1 VQSVAVQCLSGAWR
15 SRVLAGSGLGRTTD
29 GIGATADFSAPG
41 GSVLLP
47 SGMVLIAEVAG
58 SVIRRVTPGNG
69 LVTTYSGAPLPGY
82 LDSSVTRSA
91 AYRAPQGMAIDR
103 SGNVYI
109 ADSGNHVIR
118 RIDAFSGAV
127 TTLAGS
133 GQAGLQDGIGSVA
146 QFNSPRAVAVDAAGN
161 VYVADTGNHVIRRI
175 SPDAVVT
182 TFAGTARKAGFVN
195 GVAGLA
201 QFNAPAGITVDAS
214 GQIYVSD
221 SQNGAIR
228 LLTQAGLVT
237 TLAGNGTQGDAD
249 GVGSGARFSNP
260 TALIVDPQYLLYV
273 ADSGNHKVKTVQIVG
288 GVGTVQTLAGTGHP
302 GDADGESLSIG
313 LRQPLGLTMTVGG
326 ELVVSEAAG
335 NRLRLLSRA
344 VLR

>member
-1 VQSVAVQCLSGAWR
+1 
-15 SRVLAGSGLGRTTD
+15 
-29 GIGATADFSAPG
+29 
-41 GSVLLP
+41 
-47 SGMVLIAEVAG
+47 
-58 SVIRRVTPGNG
+58 
-69 LVTTYSGAPLPGY
+69 
-82 LDSSVTRSA
+82 
-91 AYRAPQGMAIDR
+91 
-103 SGNVYI
+103 
-109 ADSGNHVIR
+109 
-118 RIDAFSGAV
+118 
-127 TTLAGS
+127 
-133 GQAGLQDGIGSVA
+133 
-146 QFNSPRAVAVDAAGN
+146 
-161 VYVADTGNHVIRRI
+161 
-175 SPDAVVT
+175 
-182 TFAGTARKAGFVN
+182 
-195 GVAGLA
+195 LA